1 MKILYYFIFSILS
14 SISLSQ
20 NYVENKNRMKAFEAN
35 DLPII
40 DGEVINDPAWKS
52 ILSASG
58 FVQQSPDEGKSAT
71 EKTEVK
77 IMFSDKNM
85 YLAVICY
92 HNDPE
97 NIMILD
103 ARRDSPLDDMDSF
116 IFIIDTFNDNQNGYA
131 FGTNAAGIEYDAQI
145 TKGGEGGSMSRR
157 FSAGAVGGYNI
168 NWDASWSVK
177 SLIGDFGWSAEF
189 VIPLK
194 TLRYSSKPDQL
205 WGINFQRVISSN
217 QEKAHWSQIS
227 RQFTVN
233 RLISAGKLE
242 GVKIPLSKSIKFI
255 PYALGQ
261 VNSVNDSSK
270 TNSNDNDLGFDGK
283 INLGSALTLDFT
295 YNTDFAQAEAD
306 EQQINLDRFSLF
318 FPEKRAFFLEN
329 AGLFSIGESTRG
341 GSELSMFF
349 SRRIGIDEIGQQIPI
364 TAGGRLTGTF
374 SDMRVGLLS
383 MSTKSEDFSIVRL
396 KKEMPNRTFFG
407 GMVTNL
413 NDLSTSGYSN
423 QVYALDGQ
431 LGIGE
436 ISQIDGFMAIS
447 KTPNLS
453 NDKAYSYRLSASR
466 SAQAVQTVMSYTEI
480 GENFNPEMGFLKRS
494 GGYRKWSGRIFTRLR
509 PDNSFGVLEV
519 RPHINYDGFWKL
531 DGFHQ
536 SGRWHIDNHLQFRSG
551 YEIHTGVNLTKEGLT
566 ENFDIYPSKNITVPA
581 STYDH
586 VEAQLYFTTP
596 STDRISFSVMS
607 YIGGFFGGD
616 RIKSTPKIR
625 MSFGDKFNS
634 EFSYNYNQVKLPQG
648 SFETYLSRARL
659 TYAFSPS
666 MYLQALLQYN
676 NQSGVSSINWRFTIQ
691 QSAGSGLYLVY
702 NQTEDYDGIP
712 IESKSRSFILK
723 YSQLFDLR

>member
-1 MKILYYFIFSILS
+1 
-14 SISLSQ
+14 
-20 NYVENKNRMKAFEAN
+20 
-35 DLPII
+35 
-40 DGEVINDPAWKS
+40 
-52 ILSASG
+52 
-58 FVQQSPDEGKSAT
+58 
-71 EKTEVK
+71 
-77 IMFSDKNM
+77 
-85 YLAVICY
+85 
-92 HNDPE
+92 
-97 NIMILD
+97 
-103 ARRDSPLDDMDSF
+103 
-116 IFIIDTFNDNQNGYA
+116 
-131 FGTNAAGIEYDAQI
+131 
-145 TKGGEGGSMSRR
+145 
-157 FSAGAVGGYNI
+157 
-168 NWDASWSVK
+168 
-177 SLIGDFGWSAEF
+177 
-189 VIPLK
+189 
-194 TLRYSSKPDQL
+194 
-205 WGINFQRVISSN
+205 
-217 QEKAHWSQIS
+217 
-227 RQFTVN
+227 
-233 RLISAGKLE
+233 
-242 GVKIPLSKSIKFI
+242 
-255 PYALGQ
+255 
-261 VNSVNDSSK
+261 
-270 TNSNDNDLGFDGK
+270 
-283 INLGSALTLDFT
+283 
-295 YNTDFAQAEAD
+295 
-306 EQQINLDRFSLF
+306 
-318 FPEKRAFFLEN
+318 
-329 AGLFSIGESTRG
+329 
-341 GSELSMFF
+341 
-349 SRRIGIDEIGQQIPI
+349 
-364 TAGGRLTGTF
+364 
-374 SDMRVGLLS
+374 
-383 MSTKSEDFSIVRL
+383 
-396 KKEMPNRTFFG
+396 
-407 GMVTNL
+407 
-413 NDLSTSGYSN
+413 
-423 QVYALDGQ
+423 
-431 LGIGE
+431 
-436 ISQIDGFMAIS
+436 
-447 KTPNLS
+447 
-453 NDKAYSYRLSASR
+453 
-466 SAQAVQTVMSYTEI
+466 MSYTEI

-596 STDRISFSVMS
+596 STDRISFSVMT